1 MLITDVHS
9 KQRFC
14 LVKISPIFHLLV
26 THAQKKPEDEKKN
39 RATRSH
45 RLPRLDRDELAMTD
59 CETVLPYD

>member
-26 THAQKKPEDEKKN
+26 THAQKKPEDEKK
-39 RATRSH
+39 TG
-45 RLPRLDRDELAMTD
+45 DEVTPSPPD
-59 CETVLPYD
+59 WTVMN

>member
-26 THAQKKPEDEKKN
+26 THAQKKPEDEKKTG
-39 RATRSH
+39 RRGHTVS
-45 RLPRLDRDELAMTD
+45 PRLDRDELATTD

>member
-26 THAQKKPEDEKKN
+26 THAQKQNQKTKKKPGDEV
-39 RATRSH
+39 TPS
-45 RLPRLDRDELAMTD
+45 PPDW
-59 CETVLPYD
+59 TVMN

>member
-26 THAQKKPEDEKKN
+26 THAQKKKQKTKKN
-39 RATRSH
+39 QGRGHTVS
-45 RLPRLDRDELAMTD
+45 PRLDRDELAMTD